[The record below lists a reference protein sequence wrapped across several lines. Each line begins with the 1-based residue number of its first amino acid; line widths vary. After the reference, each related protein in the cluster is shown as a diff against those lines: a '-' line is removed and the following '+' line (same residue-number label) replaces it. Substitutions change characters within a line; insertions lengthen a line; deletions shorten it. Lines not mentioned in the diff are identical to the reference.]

1 MRKTRE
7 VAIFVYRGSEF
18 LLARRVPQ
26 GVWNVIAGQV
36 EDDESFADAAAREL
50 EEETGLVAAP
60 FDLEMPQTYVIMPE
74 ELRLYAPGAT
84 TVAIECYAVAAPDG
98 WEPTLN
104 EEHDIYRW
112 CSLEEA
118 IALAYWPEMKAGFRA
133 ASARIVSPSALSIR
147 RRWSA
152 RRQ

>member
-60 FDLEMPQTYVIMPE
+60 FD
-74 ELRLYAPGAT
+74 
-84 TVAIECYAVAAPDG
+84 
-98 WEPTLN
+98 
-104 EEHDIYRW
+104 IYRW
-112 CSLEEA
+112 CSLDDA
-118 IALAYWPEMKAGFRA
+118 IELAHWPEMKAGFRTA
-133 ASARIVSPSALSIR
+133 AARLGLA
-147 RRWSA
+147 
-152 RRQ
+152 